1 LGAGPRH
8 VSALAARALSG
19 HAPRCC
25 GGVGACSRG
34 GGARRGVSGAAME
47 RARLG
52 IRKRKVTGLKEEMS
66 LGVAPSVES
75 RPGGAV
81 YTPSTFVSTC
91 VPRRAR

>member
-1 LGAGPRH
+1 
-8 VSALAARALSG
+8 
-19 HAPRCC
+19 
-25 GGVGACSRG
+25 
-34 GGARRGVSGAAME
+34 ME